1 VVIPAKE
8 DDEMGPWMYDSW
20 MHGWFGMWP
29 WPILIIVLIIVLL
42 LFLGRGYS
50 GRVSQNS
57 RGYDAGAS
65 EPPETALDI
74 VKKRYAKGEISK
86 EEFQQMKKD
95 LLS

>member
-1 VVIPAKE
+1 
-8 DDEMGPWMYDSW
+8 MYDSW

-29 WPILIIVLIIVLL
+29 WPVLVIVLIIVLF

-50 GRVSQNS
+50 SRLSQGS
-57 RGYDAGAS
+57 GGYDVGTR

>member
-1 VVIPAKE
+1 VIPAKE
-8 DDEMGPWMYDSW
+8 DDEMGPWMHDSW
-20 MHGWFGMWP
+20 MYGWFGMWP
-29 WPILIIVLIIVLL
+29 WPILIIVLIMVLL

-50 GRVSQNS
+50 SRPSQGS
-57 RGYDAGAS
+57 GGYDVGTR

>member
-1 VVIPAKE
+1 VIPAKE

-20 MHGWFGMWP
+20 MHGGFGMWP

-57 RGYDAGAS
+57 RGYDAGTG

-74 VKKRYAKGEISK
+74 IKKRYAKGEISK